1 MSPTQTQ
8 IDGTR
13 AARAVEPASARAT
26 AAFRRRIAWAGI
38 VFILLIIAADAYEAW
53 GHYQATIA
61 RSDRLL
67 AGLSTALAEQTAR
80 MIQELDLALADF
92 VSWRRSAA
100 GQTASDVQMR
110 ERLLHAIANYPFV
123 HSAGVIGPD
132 GHVRVTTQVAAPAN
146 LDLSHQPAFSI
157 HATHASNDLY
167 VGAPSVGRNDGY
179 LTFGL
184 SRRLEDGSG
193 HFAGVVA
200 VRMAFE
206 YLTRFY
212 ANVDI
217 SPTGSIRLLRDGGV
231 TLAEYPTRATPFGA
245 SAQTAGAGNALRTV
259 HRVAGYPLAIE
270 ISWPRTSVLQP
281 WVAEERAS
289 AWRTGLLALLAVLLL
304 IALMRTLGR
313 RDVADFRRRR
323 LEQRVSELQRAQALG
338 SLAAATAHDFN
349 NVLSAIVGYAELT
362 RSSTAG
368 NSDAQLQLDRLLA
381 AAERARQLIRR
392 VLTFDRHRSVKYVP
406 TDLRAIVSEVIDQV
420 RATLPPCIHLED
432 ARLSVPAWI
441 RGDAT
446 EVHQVV
452 MNLCTNAVQAMP
464 AGGQLKVALEALGIG
479 EERSLRQGRLRPG
492 NWLRLAVADTG
503 TGLESSQLQRIFEPF
518 FTTKREGSGTGLGL
532 AVVRNIVLRMGGAL
546 DVESRPG
553 FGACFSI
560 YWPQVPPD
568 GDPPM
573 NGPPP
578 LIRPVRALARPG
590 HGETVLVVDDEPELV
605 TLAEDLLAMLGYEP
619 VGFTDARMALAAFR
633 SNAARF
639 DVVITDER
647 MATLR
652 GTALAHAIHGERR
665 DVPII
670 LMTGHHEADLDARAT
685 EAGVAEIIEK
695 PLRVQYLEA
704 ALNRVLARSSAPASA
719 TG

>member
-1 MSPTQTQ
+1 M
-8 IDGTR
+8 
-13 AARAVEPASARAT
+13 
-26 AAFRRRIAWAGI
+26 
-38 VFILLIIAADAYEAW
+38 
-53 GHYQATIA
+53 
-61 RSDRLL
+61 
-67 AGLSTALAEQTAR
+67 
-80 MIQELDLALADF
+80 
-92 VSWRRSAA
+92 
-100 GQTASDVQMR
+100 
-110 ERLLHAIANYPFV
+110 
-123 HSAGVIGPD
+123 
-132 GHVRVTTQVAAPAN
+132 
-146 LDLSHQPAFSI
+146 
-157 HATHASNDLY
+157 
-167 VGAPSVGRNDGY
+167 GAPSVGRNDGY
-179 LTFGL
+179 RTFGL

-212 ANVDI
+212 ATVDI
-217 SPTGSIRLLRDGGV
+217 SPTGSIRLVRDGGV
-231 TLAEYPTRATPFGA
+231 TLAEYPTRATPSGA
-245 SAQTAGAGNALRTV
+245 SAQTAGTGNALRTV

-289 AWRTGLLALLAVLLL
+289 AWRTGVLALLAVLLL

-392 VLTFDRHRSVKYVP
+392 VLTFDRRRSVKYVP
-406 TDLRAIVSEVIDQV
+406 TDLGAIVSEVIDQV
-420 RATLPPCIHLED
+420 RATLPPAIHLED
-432 ARLSVPAWI
+432 ARLSVAAWI

-464 AGGQLKVALEALGIG
+464 AGGKLKVALEALGIK

-553 FGACFSI
+553 FGTCFSDLLAAGG
-560 YWPQVPPD
+560 PRCPD
-568 GDPPM
+568 PLM
-573 NGPPP
+573 NEPPP

-590 HGETVLVVDDEPELV
+590 HGATVLVVDDEPELV

-619 VGFTDARMALAAFR
+619 VGFTDARLALEAIR
-633 SNAARF
+633 RDCARY
-639 DVVITDER
+639 DAVITDDR

-652 GTALAHAIHGERR
+652 GTALARAIHAERR
-665 DVPII
+665 DVPVI
-670 LMTGHHEADLDARAT
+670 LMTGHHEADLDARAA

-695 PLRVQYLEA
+695 PLRVQHLEA

-719 TG
+719 MG